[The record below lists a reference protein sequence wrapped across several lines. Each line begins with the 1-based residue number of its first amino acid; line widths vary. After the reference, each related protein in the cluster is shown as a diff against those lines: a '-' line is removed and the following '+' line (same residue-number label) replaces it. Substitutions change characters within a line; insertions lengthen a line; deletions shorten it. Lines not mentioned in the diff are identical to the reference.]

1 MNMNSAAHPLRQYYR
16 NITFDTLKERHDNFS
31 FNKVIRTKQV
41 LNDTIHFQ
49 GLLDRPTD
57 PKLVVYKKM
66 GAPTVQDVTER
77 NQATA
82 PQPGAPGSTADSHY
96 YQNDQYLSNAANP
109 QAYQDFQ
116 RQFGGPQAA
125 NLGMS
130 NYSGFSAGQAQPPR
144 IKSEFSSG
152 RKGVLPQ
159 DPRAEHAGNMTS

>member
-41 LNDTIHFQ
+41 FNDTIHFQ

-66 GAPTVQDVTER
+66 TGSGSQDVTER

-82 PQPGAPGSTADSHY
+82 LQPGGPGSTADSNY
-96 YQNDQYLSNAANP
+96 YQNEQYLSNA
-109 QAYQDFQ
+109 
-116 RQFGGPQAA
+116 
-125 NLGMS
+125 
-130 NYSGFSAGQAQPPR
+130 
-144 IKSEFSSG
+144 
-152 RKGVLPQ
+152 
-159 DPRAEHAGNMTS
+159 